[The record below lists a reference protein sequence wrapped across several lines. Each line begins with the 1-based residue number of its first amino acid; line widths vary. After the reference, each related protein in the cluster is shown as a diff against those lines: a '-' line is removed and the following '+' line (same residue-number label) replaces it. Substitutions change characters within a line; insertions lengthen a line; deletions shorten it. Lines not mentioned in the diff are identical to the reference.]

1 MRVRLLMALA
11 GLAPALVPQP
21 AQAASARIAVVPDGT
36 YTGNIFVAL
45 LQQHPAEAERDSVK
59 APALVLVAAGGAV
72 GLASL
77 FVLTSGSTPTL
88 GSGTPPPPPG
98 GGMPPPQIEWTP
110 PPSESPG
117 GAPAAPNGPGGTT
130 PDPTELMPTTTTP
143 EPVTMA
149 LLASGLAGMGGAS
162 LLRRRRQR

>member
-11 GLAPALVPQP
+11 GIAPAVVAQP

-36 YTGNIFVAL
+36 YPGNIFLAL
-45 LQQHPAEAERDSVK
+45 LQQHQAKAERDSVK
-59 APALVLVAAGGAV
+59 APTLVLVAAGGAV

-88 GSGTPPPPPG
+88 GSGTPLPPPG
-98 GGMPPPQIEWTP
+98 GGVPPPQIEWTP
-110 PPSESPG
+110 PPSESPV
-117 GAPAAPNGPGGTT
+117 GAPTVPDGLGGTM
-130 PDPTELMPTTTTP
+130 PDPTGTMPTTTTP